1 MEDRKSYLILKEKN
15 LYKAF
20 LILAIPVFFA
30 NLLKSFH
37 DLVDTYFIGGLENS
51 VDAQAGISIT
61 WPLINIFLSFSV
73 GLSVAGVALI
83 SQLIGAKKEE
93 KAKKYAA
100 LLVSLSAML
109 GVIVTVLLYF
119 TSPFIMRWMGAKGG
133 TYECAVTY
141 LRIRAFEM
149 PCLFIFSAYQAIR
162 QAKGDTISP
171 VVLSIIAIV
180 TNIIL
185 TALFVKE
192 YNMGIAGAAIATLIG
207 QALIVPIC
215 LFRIFKKKNDFRI
228 YFKDLKPNKED
239 VLKIT
244 KFAAPSAIS
253 QALAS
258 LGFLVLQA
266 LILSY
271 GDQTSAA
278 FSLGN
283 KISNLL
289 LMPIMALGS
298 ILAAYVGQNVGA
310 RNKERAKQAYKT
322 SKNLALII
330 SIIGILVLIP
340 VRHYVLSLLTND
352 NTTLEIA
359 SEYVIWV
366 LITQPL
372 MGLFQNYI
380 GVFNGSGN
388 TSYSFIMATV
398 RLWFIRLPMILIMKH
413 VFEMDRSCVWIT
425 MNVSNLLI
433 LFLGAYLYRKVDYEP
448 KIKVNQI
455 EV

>member
-1 MEDRKSYLILKEKN
+1 MEDKKSYLILKEKN

-20 LILAIPVFFA
+20 LILALPVFFA

-109 GVIVTVLLYF
+109 GVVVTVLLYF
-119 TSPFIMRWMGAKGG
+119 TSPFIMKLMGAKGG

-141 LRIRAFEM
+141 LKIRAFEM

-162 QAKGDTISP
+162 QAKGDTVSP
-171 VVLSIIAIV
+171 VILSIVAV
-180 TNIIL
+180 VVNIIL

-239 VLKIT
+239 VIKIT

-266 LILSY
+266 IILSY

-310 RNKERAKQAYKT
+310 RNKERAIQAYKT
-322 SKNLALII
+322 SKNLSLII
-330 SIIGILVLIP
+330 SIVGVLILIP
-340 VRHYVLSLLTND
+340 IRHYVLSLLTND
-352 NTTLEIA
+352 KTTLEIA

-388 TSYSFIMATV
+388 TSFSFIMATV
-398 RLWFIRLPMILIMKH
+398 RLWLIRLPMILIMKNI
-413 VFEMDRSCVWIT
+413 FEMNRSCVWIT
-425 MNVSNLLI
+425 MNVSNLII
-433 LFLGAYLYRKVDYEP
+433 LFLGAYLYKKVDYEP
-448 KIKVNQI
+448 KIKVNKI
-455 EV
+455 EA

>member
-100 LLVSLSAML
+100 LLVSLSAIL

-119 TSPFIMRWMGAKGG
+119 TSPLIMRWMGAKGG

-310 RNKERAKQAYKT
+310 RNKERARQAYKT

-330 SIIGILVLIP
+330 SIIGVLVLIP

-352 NTTLEIA
+352 KTTLEIA

-388 TSYSFIMATV
+388 TSYSFVMATV

-413 VFEMDRSCVWIT
+413 IFGMDRSCVWIT